1 MNLRDLFAEA
11 MKKDKDTQEKFLEIF
26 EHCVGKDVMD
36 NSWWDLYTFLYG
48 SHFCERTAR
57 KAVEGMKNKDGSYG
71 ESITKAT
78 SDETAKKLG
87 IVFVHFNEWDWYYA
101 VNMVASDY
109 YGVVDQA
116 TYYKIARAWLEDID
130 VPQGKAFRYWW
141 KVVKGK

>member
-101 VNMVASDY
+101 VNMVASEY

>member
-1 MNLRDLFAEA
+1 MNLRDLFTEA

-57 KAVEGMKNKDGSYG
+57 KAVDGMKNKDGSYG

-78 SDETAKKLG
+78 TDETAKKLG